1 MNEELL
7 SIMKR
12 LRELHENDEKQVE
25 NVIDALYWEFD
36 VASKCLIQ
44 GTQKSGCRLSVK
56 PSPNVTMRKFECLV
70 KRDRI
75 TEKIIRWFKSEEY
88 AFAWLELEGYLVF
101 YVKELSE

>member
-36 VASKCLIQ
+36 VASKCPHPI
-44 GTQKSGCRLSVK
+44 
-56 PSPNVTMRKFECLV
+56 
-70 KRDRI
+70 
-75 TEKIIRWFKSEEY
+75 
-88 AFAWLELEGYLVF
+88 F
-101 YVKELSE
+101 YDK